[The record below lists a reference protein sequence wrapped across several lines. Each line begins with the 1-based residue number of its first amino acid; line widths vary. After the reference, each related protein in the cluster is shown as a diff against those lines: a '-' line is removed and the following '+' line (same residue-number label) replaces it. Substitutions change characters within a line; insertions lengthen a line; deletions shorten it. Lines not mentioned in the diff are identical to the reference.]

1 MILSSYFSFCVHH
14 VLFINISH
22 GQTTSSSTILP
33 QINLELIQKYNYHK
47 IMTKKIHRWLLST
60 YVQISNRYSHKCV
73 NITRDDECMP
83 VYENIHCLL
92 FLLHFISNYFNEPKI
107 SHRNDVWLEKMGQ
120 NPDHFLLWWA

>member
-14 VLFINISH
+14 VLFINFSH

-47 IMTKKIHRWLLST
+47 IMTKKKILHWLLST
-60 YVQISNRYSHKCV
+60 YKYQTDMYSQKCV
-73 NITRDDECMP
+73 NITRDECMP
-83 VYENIHCLL
+83 IYENIHCLL